1 MSAPSA
7 ESGTTPPPG
16 GPGDPGH
23 VATAGLSLSPFR
35 GLRYVPERVGTLAAV
50 TSPPYDV
57 VDPHRR
63 LSLETADPHNVVRLI
78 LPRPEPEDTGERPD
92 RDTRY
97 RHAARLLRR
106 WLSEGV
112 LAPDPKPA
120 LYVYEQRTAADSPT
134 GELLQ
139 RGLIGALAVSGREG
153 GVVLP
158 HEDVMPRPVA
168 DRVGLMRTTR
178 ANLEPL
184 LLTYR
189 GKGGAAAVI
198 ERTIEREP
206 LLTTTTSD
214 GTRHR
219 LWAVTDPA
227 QLAEVTR
234 DLATCRALIA
244 DGHHRWEMYLRLQ
257 REHRHL
263 PFSPW
268 DRGMVL
274 LVDTARYPL
283 RVRAIHRVL
292 FRLPLERALAALS
305 TSEDGWRLEKLAG
318 DLNDALAALAEA
330 KQAGGNAFVLTAG
343 DSVYHLLTAPTR
355 RCSTP
360 RWPRRSPRSGGTW
373 TPPCCTPPCWST
385 SGRFPTVPTTSAT
398 CTPPWPPSGRPP
410 EPAAPPCCC
419 TRWTRVWCAGSPS
432 RGSRCRASP
441 PPSGPSPRAGWCC
454 GAWNWADPPSR
465 RAPSRRTEDGQRA
478 DNQREEAPARS
489 GGSLLPCQVTCSAT
503 QLAQRSCS
511 RSRMARATSASS
523 ASSISRS
530 SSS

>member
-7 ESGTTPPPG
+7 ESGAEYPQG

-35 GLRYVPERVGTLAAV
+35 GLRYDPDRVGTLAAV

-57 VDPHRR
+57 VDPGRR
-63 LSLETADPHNVVRLI
+63 LDLETADPYNVVRLI
-78 LPRPEPEDTGERPD
+78 LPRPEPEDAGDRPD

-97 RHAARLLRR
+97 RHAARLLHDWRR
-106 WLSEGV
+106 EGV
-112 LAPDPKPA
+112 LVPDPEPA
-120 LYVYEQRTAADSPT
+120 LYVYEQRADDDGPDR
-134 GELLQ
+134 GGLQ

-189 GKGGAAAVI
+189 GHGGAAGVVERAVQG
-198 ERTIEREP
+198 EP
-206 LLTTTTSD
+206 LLTTTTTD
-214 GTRHR
+214 GTHHR
-219 LWAVTDPA
+219 LWAVTSPA
-227 QLAEVTR
+227 EIAEVSR

-263 PFSPW
+263 PRSPW

-292 FRLPLERALAALS
+292 YRLPVAEAIERLRGQWQVKEVAGPLPAAL
-305 TSEDGWRLEKLAG
+305 E
-318 DLNDALAALAEA
+318 ALAEL
-330 KQAGGNAFVLTAG
+330 KRHGGNGFVLTGADGRYRLVGDPDETLLEATVPTGGPEEWRRLDATVLHSTLLDHTWHVPDGPDDIGYLHTAAG
-343 DSVYHLLTAPTR
+343 AER
-355 RCSTP
+355 EAA
-360 RWPRRSPRSGGTW
+360 RSGGTAVLLHPVRESVVRRLAEQGV
-373 TPPCCTPPCWST
+373 TMPRKST
-385 SGRFPTVPTTSAT
+385 SFGPKPAT
-398 CTPPWPPSGRPP
+398 GL
-410 EPAAPPCCC
+410 
-419 TRWTRVWCAGSPS
+419 VI
-432 RGSRCRASP
+432 
-441 PPSGPSPRAGWCC
+441 
-454 GAWNWADPPSR
+454 
-465 RAPSRRTEDGQRA
+465 
-478 DNQREEAPARS
+478 RS
-489 GGSLLPCQVTCSAT
+489 LDLG
-503 QLAQRSCS
+503 
-511 RSRMARATSASS
+511 
-523 ASSISRS
+523 
-530 SSS
+530 

>member
-1 MSAPSA
+1 MPRMSAPSA
-7 ESGTTPPPG
+7 ESGAKTSPG
-16 GPGDPGH
+16 GPGDPGR
-23 VATAGLSLSPFR
+23 VAAAGLSLSPFR

-63 LSLETADPHNVVRLI
+63 LGLETADPHNVVRLI
-78 LPRPEPEDTGERPD
+78 LPRPEPEDTGERSD

-97 RHAARLLRR
+97 RHAARLLKKWVR
-106 WLSEGV
+106 EGV
-112 LAPDPKPA
+112 LAADPQPA
-120 LYVYEQRTAADSPT
+120 LYVYEQRTSDDSPG

-189 GKGGAAAVI
+189 GGGGAAGVI
-198 ERTIEREP
+198 ERTVEREP

-214 GTRHR
+214 GTHHR

-227 QLAEVTR
+227 ELAEVTR

-292 FRLPLERALAALS
+292 YRLPLQRALAALD
-305 TSEDGWRLEKLAG
+305 EGGWSVRQLAG
-318 DLNDALAALAEA
+318 PLEQALAALTEA
-330 KQAGGNAFVLTAG
+330 KQSGGNAFLLTAG
-343 DSVYHLLTAPTR
+343 DGGYHLLTGPDEALLNATVPKDRPEEWR
-355 RCSTP
+355 RLDATVLHATLLEHTWRVP
-360 RWPRRSPRSGGTW
+360 DGPDDIGYLHAAAAAEREAARTGGTAVLLHPVDEGVVRRLAEQGV
-373 TPPCCTPPCWST
+373 TMPRKST
-385 SGRFPTVPTTSAT
+385 SFGPKPA
-398 CTPPWPPSGRPP
+398 SGL
-410 EPAAPPCCC
+410 
-419 TRWTRVWCAGSPS
+419 VL
-432 RGSRCRASP
+432 
-441 PPSGPSPRAGWCC
+441 
-454 GAWNWADPPSR
+454 
-465 RAPSRRTEDGQRA
+465 
-478 DNQREEAPARS
+478 RS
-489 GGSLLPCQVTCSAT
+489 LELG
-503 QLAQRSCS
+503 
-511 RSRMARATSASS
+511 
-523 ASSISRS
+523 
-530 SSS
+530 